1 MLSHLPVTHSQQVL
15 KLRLNPSSTTPEQ
28 WCTGT
33 CLMTGF
39 LRGRAL
45 FYLPVSLVYILL
57 PWPRS
62 SYQCDMTEPRAGK
75 RWAIAQLPIIF
86 PPYRGTWVAQLVKH
100 RLSISV
106 QVIISW
112 FVSLSPTSD
121 SALTVWSLIEILSLP
136 LSLPFPH
143 LHSLYLSLKKKK
155 TVKTVSPPYRYNRRN
170 LKSVSNSQSSKTR
183 SEEF

>member
-28 WCTGT
+28 RCTGT

-100 RLSISV
+100 
-106 QVIISW
+106 
-112 FVSLSPTSD
+112 PTLNFS
-121 SALTVWSLIEILSLP
+121 SSHNFMVRE
-136 LSLPFPH
+136 FEPH
-143 LHSLYLSLKKKK
+143 LRLCAD
-155 TVKTVSPPYRYNRRN
+155 
-170 LKSVSNSQSSKTR
+170 SV
-183 SEEF
+183 EPD